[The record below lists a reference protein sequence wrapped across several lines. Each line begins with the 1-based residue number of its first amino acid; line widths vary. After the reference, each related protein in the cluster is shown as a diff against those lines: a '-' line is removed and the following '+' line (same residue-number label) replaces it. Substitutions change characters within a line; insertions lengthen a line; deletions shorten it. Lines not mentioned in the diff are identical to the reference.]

1 MHVQS
6 NQMQAHTV
14 VPSPHHKVT
23 LWRTVHAVKDVG
35 AMCWI
40 VTAQAC
46 VPAFECM
53 CVRVC
58 AHTCPRVSP
67 HYLLLP
73 APGDSAPS
81 LHLSSWLATICLSTS
96 SSLVSRSNWSS
107 CKQTHKPKYIYI
119 KKIKKIKGPE
129 ICSRLTARRCTFTV
143 IQEWEADSFASQ
155 CRLAMTHKRSD
166 RCCK

>member
-1 MHVQS
+1 MENGPCCEGCRSHVLDCDCPGVR
-6 NQMQAHTV
+6 ARV
-14 VPSPHHKVT
+14 WVYV
-23 LWRTVHAVKDVG
+23 
-35 AMCWI
+35 C
-40 VTAQAC
+40 
-46 VPAFECM
+46 E
-53 CVRVC
+53 CVRTHVS
-58 AHTCPRVSP
+58 ARVSP

-107 CKQTHKPKYIYI
+107 CKQIHKPKYIYI
-119 KKIKKIKGPE
+119 KKKIKGPE

-155 CRLAMTHKRSD
+155 CRLAMTHKRRD

>member
-53 CVRVC
+53 CVSAC
-58 AHTCPRVSP
+58 AHTCPRVCLRITCCYQRLATRPRVCIFPADWPQSASP
-67 HYLLLP
+67 LP
-73 APGDSAPS
+73 AP
-81 LHLSSWLATICLSTS
+81 WLAAQTGAPANRHTS
-96 SSLVSRSNWSS
+96 QNINIKKNKKSRVQKYALVSQRGDVLLLSYKN
-107 CKQTHKPKYIYI
+107 
-119 KKIKKIKGPE
+119 E
-129 ICSRLTARRCTFTV
+129 RLTALPHNV
-143 IQEWEADSFASQ
+143 G
-155 CRLAMTHKRSD
+155 
-166 RCCK
+166 

>member
-1 MHVQS
+1 MRRKCMCSPIRCRRTWWFHHRAIRLHYGEQS
-6 NQMQAHTV
+6 
-14 VPSPHHKVT
+14 T
-23 LWRTVHAVKDVG
+23 LWRMQEPCVG
-35 AMCWI
+35 LWPPMHVCPRLS
-40 VTAQAC
+40 AC
-46 VPAFECM
+46 E
-53 CVRVC
+53 CVRTR
-58 AHTCPRVSP
+58 ASS

-107 CKQTHKPKYIYI
+107 CKQTHKVQKYTLV
-119 KKIKKIKGPE
+119 
-129 ICSRLTARRCTFTV
+129 SQRRPDVLLTV

-166 RCCK
+166 SCCK